1 VLRHKAKIPVE
12 NMVRR
17 NAPLLAPL
25 LDPLLA
31 PLLDLKEVLQAQDP
45 TTGRPG
51 EVARLAAQL
60 G

>member
-17 NAPLLAPL
+17 KA
-25 LDPLLA
+25 PLLA